1 MNGCIARWGEIR
13 RYTVALAYKDSAQ
26 TALKLIVIR
35 AVSKSKIDMC
45 GISLTHSLNRAA
57 DKSDGAAA
65 EFCLQQ
71 AHPELRITLQKFI
84 GTKLGS
90 LFAMTSALTLPNVVW
105 GLCLIPS

>member
-45 GISLTHSLNRAA
+45 G
-57 DKSDGAAA
+57 KY
-65 EFCLQQ
+65 
-71 AHPELRITLQKFI
+71 P
-84 GTKLGS
+84 
-90 LFAMTSALTLPNVVW
+90 
-105 GLCLIPS
+105 